1 MAWELLIPAIA
12 AGLSLIAI
20 GLEVLM
26 HDRDKAK
33 TIELTIRKKQREIK
47 KHQKDK
53 DTKAMME
60 ANKELMSLMGQNMR
74 LKMKTMF
81 ISMPLFLVIF
91 WVLSGV
97 LNVAPLY
104 AGETS
109 QIGAS
114 IRNLDA
120 SAQTV
125 ILELVSDG
133 ITVSGANAQTLELD
147 DQGDL
152 GDRMV
157 AWWNVTA
164 AEGRKEYKVK
174 AASSTL
180 NKSDE
185 KSYPVSFEPKGSL
198 FAGFTPAGASTL
210 LGEKAEITPLYK
222 GVEVNIAGIVLPWI
236 WYYILSYF
244 ILGALLTPLK
254 NRLLWGHHKGIKHIE
269 KQESQNE
276 AKEK

>member
-1 MAWELLIPAIA
+1 
-12 AGLSLIAI
+12 LSLVAI

-74 LKMKTMF
+74 LRMKTML
-81 ISMPLFLVIF
+81 ISMPLFLAIF

-109 QIGAS
+109 QIGTS
-114 IRNLDA
+114 LRNLDS
-120 SAQTV
+120 SAQSV
-125 ILELVSDG
+125 VVELVSDG
-133 ITVSGANAQTLELD
+133 ITVSGENAQPIELD
-147 DQGDL
+147 DKGDQGD
-152 GDRMV
+152 RAIV
-157 AWWNVTA
+157 WWNVTA
-164 AEGRKEYKVK
+164 AEGQKEYKVK
-174 AASSTL
+174 VISATL

-185 KSYPVSFEPKGSL
+185 NSYSVAFEPKGSL
-198 FAGFTPAGASTL
+198 FAGFTPAGASTIF
-210 LGEKAEITPLYK
+210 GEKAELTPLYK
-222 GVEVNIAGIVLPWI
+222 GVEVNIAGIVSPWI